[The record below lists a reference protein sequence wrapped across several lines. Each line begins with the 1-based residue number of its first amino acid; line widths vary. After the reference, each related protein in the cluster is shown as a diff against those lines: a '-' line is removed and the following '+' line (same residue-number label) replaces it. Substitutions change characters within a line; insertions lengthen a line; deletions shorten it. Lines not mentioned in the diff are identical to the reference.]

1 MIAIHESHIGEP
13 CHGGCGRA
21 AAMVVA
27 PEEQGGVIEWEE
39 PGLALCVQCGIK
51 LEALLRGWRK
61 HEAPR
66 VGNWS

>member
-1 MIAIHESHIGEP
+1 MITIHESHTGEP
-13 CHGGCGRA
+13 CHGNCGRA

-27 PEEQGGVIEWEE
+27 PEEQKGTIEWEE
-39 PGLALCVQCGIK
+39 VGLALCVQCGIK

-66 VGNWS
+66 VGNWT